1 VIAGHMHSISIC
13 SSVAGPVLR
22 HAVLYTTTLR
32 AGGKLRGH
40 GNGVSIPEELQKDL
54 SDGMVKS
61 DGFAVCTTEEN
72 DVK

>member
-1 VIAGHMHSISIC
+1 MQFS
-13 SSVAGPVLR
+13 
-22 HAVLYTTTLR
+22 TLR

>member
-1 VIAGHMHSISIC
+1 MQFS
-13 SSVAGPVLR
+13 
-22 HAVLYTTTLR
+22 TLR

-40 GNGVSIPEELQKDL
+40 GNGVSVPEELQKDL

-72 DVK
+72 DVKQWTNEIYSVDLHGSLVNYTR